1 MSNGNNNN
9 YGKKQYLTFAAG
21 WLKDGKNGQ
30 YISATANGKQAKVK
44 LLAQLEDGST
54 ISLDSFAVFFAT
66 EKDNEK
72 SPDARFVFTQ
82 Q

>member
-1 MSNGNNNN
+1 MQQ
-9 YGKKQYLTFAAG
+9 KKQYLTFASG

-30 YISATANGKQAKVK
+30 YISATANGAKAKVK

-54 ISLDSFAVFFAT
+54 VAINSFAVFFAS

>member
-1 MSNGNNNN
+1 MSNN
-9 YGKKQYLTFAAG
+9 KKQYHTFASG

-30 YISATANGKQAKVK
+30 YISATANGARSKVK
-44 LLAQLEDGST
+44 LMAQLEDGT
-54 ISLDSFAVFFAT
+54 TVSLDSFAVFFAT
-66 EKDNEK
+66 EKDNDK

>member
-1 MSNGNNNN
+1 MSNE
-9 YGKKQYLTFAAG
+9 KKVYHTFASG

-30 YISATANGKQAKVK
+30 YISAAANGPKSKVK
-44 LLAQLEDGST
+44 LFAQLEDGST
-54 ISLDSFAVFFAT
+54 VPLDSFAVFFAT

-82 Q
+82 K